1 MPEET
6 ERPLFIVELAEFWK
20 KDAPLVPWIEFSL
33 TFPWLLMAMLS
44 LGLLGEIPL
53 FAKEGTA

>member
-1 MPEET
+1 M
-6 ERPLFIVELAEFWK
+6 VELAEFWK
-20 KDAPLVPWIEFSL
+20 KDAPLVPWMEFSL

-44 LGLLGEIPL
+44 LGRLGEIPL